1 MREILY
7 IDCMLYNNNYIN
19 VRLILMFFLG
29 RSIFEIVRFL
39 DENFYLDYYGVGW
52 VNMVYYGKDINFL

>member
-1 MREILY
+1 
-7 IDCMLYNNNYIN
+7 MLGLI
-19 VRLILMFFLG
+19 ILMCFLG